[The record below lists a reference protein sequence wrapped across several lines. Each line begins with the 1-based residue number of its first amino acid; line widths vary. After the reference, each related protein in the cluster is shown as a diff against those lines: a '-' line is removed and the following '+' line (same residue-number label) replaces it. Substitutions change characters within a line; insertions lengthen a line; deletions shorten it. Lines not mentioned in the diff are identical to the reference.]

1 MHALPFDDPTFLSEG
16 IIKQITVFFTN
27 RRRVYFTKH
36 NGLIGFENTAIME
49 YCSFYVCSCKT
60 FFKLNDSENDE
71 ALKIDP
77 VWWND
82 RPLCDLCSKRHEAH
96 QNYYHHIGSTILLNG
111 FSNLWRT
118 FSVFTNISCHFSQH
132 RRSLALHTH
141 SAINKIIH
149 FVQDNCPLK
158 FT

>member
-77 VWWND
+77 V
-82 RPLCDLCSKRHEAH
+82 
-96 QNYYHHIGSTILLNG
+96 
-111 FSNLWRT
+111 
-118 FSVFTNISCHFSQH
+118 
-132 RRSLALHTH
+132 
-141 SAINKIIH
+141 
-149 FVQDNCPLK
+149 
-158 FT
+158 